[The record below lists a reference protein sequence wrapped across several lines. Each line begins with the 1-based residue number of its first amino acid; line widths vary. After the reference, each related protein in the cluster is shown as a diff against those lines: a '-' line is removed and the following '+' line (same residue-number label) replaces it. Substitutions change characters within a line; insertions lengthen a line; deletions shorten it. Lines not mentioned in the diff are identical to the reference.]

1 MVQESAYLVGCRI
14 NGVNYG
20 TLDTLGENQAIP
32 SKYILYQNY
41 PNPFNPATN
50 ISFSIPEKLFVTL
63 KVYNILGKEV
73 ANLINGYREKRNYS
87 VRFDRSR
94 LSSGTY
100 IHKLTAGYKTIVKK
114 MLLIKQ
120 IITVNT

>member
-1 MVQESAYLVGCRI
+1 MLSWENGAQESAYLVGCRI

-20 TLDTLGENQAIP
+20 ILDTLGENQAIP
-32 SKYILYQNY
+32 SEYILYLNY

-63 KVYNILGKEV
+63 KVYNILGKKV
-73 ANLINGYREKRNYS
+73 ANLINGYREKGNYN

-100 IHKLTAGYKTIVKK
+100 IQKLTVGYKTIVKRCY
-114 MLLIKQ
+114 
-120 IITVNT
+120 